1 MNRINILLTSFGL
14 QNQANNIIG
23 TPIRKGLSGGQKRRV
38 GIASALITCPKILFL
53 DEPTSGLDSAA
64 SYEVI
69 SYLKKV
75 AKRNSIIVIASIHQ
89 PSSSTFALFDT
100 LLLLSAGKTCY
111 YGPIHQI
118 GPYFDAIGFPI
129 PLHFNPAEFL
139 LDLINVDFAEDTIT
153 AGSRLSQIHS
163 AWSSS
168 VEKASLIPRE
178 RKSKEPEQQVLRLGT
193 QSGPTRILIPFTLL
207 HRNFIKSYRDVVTYG
222 IRLAMYLGRYSKDK
236 EDKVR
241 LLILINQVWQ
251 L

>member
-1 MNRINILLTSFGL
+1 MNRINTLLASFGL
-14 QNQANNIIG
+14 QNQANTIIG
-23 TPIRKGLSGGQKRRV
+23 TPIQKGLSGGQKRRV
-38 GIASALITCPKILFL
+38 GVASALITCPKILFL

-100 LLLLSAGKTCY
+100 LLLLSTGRTCY
-111 YGPIHQI
+111 YGPVDQV
-118 GPYFDAIGFPI
+118 GPYFDAIGFPM

-139 LDLINVDFAEDTIT
+139 LDLINVDFAEDIIT
-153 AGSRLSQIHS
+153 AGNQLSQIHS

-168 VEKASLIPRE
+168 IEKASLIPTE
-178 RKSKEPEQQVLRLGT
+178 RMLSKEPEQQFLELGT
-193 QSGPTRILIPFTLL
+193 QLGPTKILIPFTLL

-222 IRLAMYLGRYSKDK
+222 IRLAMYLGIYPKTRKIRYAY
-236 EDKVR
+236 
-241 LLILINQVWQ
+241 
-251 L
+251 